1 MKLPGRG
8 SVLWKLCA
16 LLATLMLLVIWLSR
30 SWGMHFEREGYRLS
44 DSAQQALRGY
54 AAEAEAVWSAG
65 GPAALGQWEQ
75 RFSVREPGWAV
86 VLGADMRPLDGH
98 RLNPRER
105 HALGFAREIDWAM
118 SARARGP
125 LLIKVAFPIDPSSG
139 QLVLQLPDR
148 FVPGMSVSWQLI
160 AHWLVPAAL
169 SLLIGALLYRLLIG
183 PLAHLHAHANA
194 LREGRLETRL
204 PAVITRRA
212 DELGDLG
219 RTFDHMADRLQQTVA
234 LQRRLLR
241 DMSHELRT
249 PLSRLQ
255 VAVESD
261 ADAPALRQ
269 RLARE
274 VQCMRQL
281 VDDTLELV
289 WLDTERPQLA
299 LDSLEVGTLWEML
312 REDACFESGW
322 TTEQMPNELGGP
334 CWVRCHLNG
343 LAQAMENILRNA
355 IRHSPAAGQ
364 VRLGGRR
371 ETGHWHLWIDDQGP
385 GVAEQSLEGIFEPF
399 TRLNASRPGGDGF
412 GLGLTI
418 ARCRVQLQ
426 GGELWA
432 QNLNPGLRLNLR
444 LPAA

>member
-1 MKLPGRG
+1 MKLPGRHSLFWSLSG
-8 SVLWKLCA
+8 L
-16 LLATLMLLVIWLSR
+16 LLVLILLIICVSR

-44 DSAQQALRGY
+44 PAAQHTLQGY
-54 AAEAEAVWSAG
+54 AAEAEAVWRNG
-65 GPAALGQWEQ
+65 GPAEIDRWLLQFNA
-75 RFSVREPGWAV
+75 REPGWAV
-86 VLGADMRPLDGH
+86 LLGPDLQPLGER
-98 RLNPRER
+98 RLSGVER
-105 HALGFAREIDWAM
+105 HRLGFARELDWAM
-118 SARARGP
+118 SDRARERP
-125 LLIKVAFPIDPSSG
+125 IIKIAFPVDPGSG
-139 QLVLQLPDR
+139 QLVMRLPER
-148 FVPGMSVSWQLI
+148 FVPTTSVGWQVV
-160 AHWLVPAAL
+160 AHWLVPGAL
-169 SLLIGALLYRLLIG
+169 ALLLGALLYRLLIG
-183 PLAHLHAHANA
+183 PLAHLHAYANA
-194 LREGRLETRL
+194 LREGQLGARLD
-204 PAVITRRA
+204 PAISRRG

-219 RTFDHMADRLQQTVA
+219 RAFHHMADRLQRTVA

-261 ADAPALRQ
+261 ADAEALRQ

-274 VQCMRQL
+274 VQGMRQL

-299 LDSLEVGTLWEML
+299 LDAVDVGTLWEML

-322 TTEQMPNELGGP
+322 QPEQLPNTLGDA

-343 LAQAMENILRNA
+343 LAQALENILRNA
-355 IRHSPAAGQ
+355 IRHSPSHGQ

-371 ETGHWHLWIDDQGP
+371 EADHWHLWIDDQGP
-385 GVAEQSLEGIFEPF
+385 GVAEGALEGIFEPF
-399 TRLNASRPGGDGF
+399 TRLSASRPGGDGF

-444 LPAA
+444 LPVA

>member
-1 MKLPGRG
+1 MRVPRRNSLFWTL
-8 SVLWKLCA
+8 SA
-16 LLATLMLLVIWLSR
+16 LLLVLILLIIFVSR
-30 SWGMHFEREGYRLS
+30 TWGMHFEREGYRLS
-44 DSAQQALRGY
+44 PVAQHTLLGY
-54 AAEAEAVWSAG
+54 AAEAEAVVRNG
-65 GPAALGQWEQ
+65 GPADIDRWLLQFNA
-75 RFSVREPGWAV
+75 REPGWAV
-86 VLGADMRPLDGH
+86 VLGPDQQALGQR
-98 RLNPRER
+98 RLVPVER
-105 HALGFAREIDWAM
+105 HRLGFARELDWAM
-118 SARARGP
+118 SDRAHDRP
-125 LLIKVAFPIDPSSG
+125 IIKIAFPRDPGSG
-139 QLVLQLPDR
+139 QLVMRLPER
-148 FVPGMSVSWQLI
+148 FMPTASLGWQVV
-160 AHWLVPAAL
+160 AHWLVPGAL
-169 SLLIGALLYRLLIG
+169 ALLLGALLYRLLIG
-183 PLAHLHAHANA
+183 PLAHLHAYANA
-194 LREGRLETRL
+194 LRVGKLGARLD
-204 PAVITRRA
+204 PAITRRG

-219 RTFDHMADRLQQTVA
+219 RAFHHMADRLQNTVA

-255 VAVESD
+255 VALESD

-269 RLARE
+269 RMDRE

-299 LDSLEVGTLWEML
+299 LDTVDVGTVWEML

-322 TTEQMPNELGGP
+322 LPEQMPNALNGP
-334 CWVRCHLNG
+334 CWVHCHLNG

-355 IRHSPAAGQ
+355 IRHSPADGQ

-371 ETGHWHLWIDDQGP
+371 EADHWHLWIDDQGP
-385 GVAEQSLEGIFEPF
+385 GVAEGALEGIFEPF
-399 TRLNASRPGGDGF
+399 TRLSASRPGGDGF

-432 QNLNPGLRLNLR
+432 QNLNPGLRMNLR
-444 LPAA
+444 LPVA